1 MRIVF
6 MGTPQFAVPVL
17 EAIVDAGYRVVG
29 VVTQPDRPKG
39 RGGKIQPS
47 PVKEAAVG
55 LGLAVWQPQRLSEP
69 EFLTALEDLLPDV
82 IVVAAFG
89 QVLPPAVLKMPKYG
103 CINVHASLLPKY
115 RGAAPIHR
123 AIINGEQETG
133 ITTMFMDEG
142 LDTGDILL
150 QEALPITD
158 EDTAGTLHD
167 RLAQL
172 GAQVLVKT
180 LAGLSAGRLA
190 RRPQDHARATY
201 APPLTRADE
210 LIAWDAPA
218 RSVFN
223 QVRGLNPWPGAATL
237 WNGRILKIWRVE
249 VAREEPLVA
258 GTLPGQVR
266 AADPGEGLLVQANPG
281 LVRVVELQIQGGR
294 RLNAEDF
301 LRGHPIAVGIIF
313 DREERAG

>member
-1 MRIVF
+1 

-29 VVTQPDRPKG
+29 VVTRPDRPKG

-47 PVKEAAVG
+47 PVKEAALG
-55 LGLAVWQPQRLSEP
+55 RGLAVWQPQRLGEP
-69 EFLTALEDLLPDV
+69 EFLAALADLLPDV

-89 QVLPPAVLKMPKYG
+89 QLLPPAVLKMPKYG

-123 AIINGEQETG
+123 AIINGERETG

-150 QEALPITD
+150 QEAVPITD

-180 LAGLSAGRLA
+180 LAGLSAGRLP

-201 APPLTRADE
+201 AQPLTRADE
-210 LIAWDAPA
+210 LITWDASA

-237 WNGRILKIWRVE
+237 WNGRVLKIWRVE
-249 VAREEPLVA
+249 VATEESLLV

-266 AADPGEGLLVQANPG
+266 TADPEKGLLIQANPG
-281 LVRVVELQIQGGR
+281 LVRVVELQLQGGR
-294 RLNAEDF
+294 RLNAEAF
-301 LRGHPIAVGIIF
+301 LRGHPIAPGTIF
-313 DREERAG
+313 DRKEQTG

>member
-17 EAIVDAGYRVVG
+17 EAIVDAGYQVVG

-39 RGGKIQPS
+39 RGQKIQPS
-47 PVKEAAVG
+47 PVKEAAVNR
-55 LGLAVWQPQRLSEP
+55 GLAVWQPLRLSEP
-69 EFLTALEDLLPDV
+69 AFLAALADLFPDV
-82 IVVAAFG
+82 IAVAAFG
-89 QVLPPAVLKMPKYG
+89 QLLPPAVLRTPKYG

-123 AIINGEQETG
+123 AILNGERETG

-150 QEALPITD
+150 QEALPVTD

-180 LAGLSAGRLA
+180 LAKLAAGTLPH
-190 RRPQDHARATY
+190 RPQDHARATY

-210 LIAWDAPA
+210 LIAWDTAA
-218 RSVFN
+218 RNVFN
-223 QVRGLNPWPGAATL
+223 QVRGLNPWPGAATA
-237 WNGRILKIWRVE
+237 WEGRTLKIWRAE
-249 VAREEPLVA
+249 VAQEESFLA

-266 AADPGEGLLVQANPG
+266 SAGPAGGLLVQANPG
-281 LVRVVELQIQGGR
+281 LVRIVELQLQGGR
-294 RLNAEDF
+294 RLPAEEF
-301 LRGHPIAVGIIF
+301 LRGHPIPVGTVLNQ
-313 DREERAG
+313 